1 MSKVVAD
8 QADGLRRLLAPA
20 PMRIV
25 AIAGMAPGMGATTVA
40 TNLAAALVQ
49 QGKEV
54 LLLDEHHPGPE
65 SACQVWRVE
74 PRGTLADVV
83 AQRASCEDAA
93 ARTGCG
99 ARLLPVG
106 DSFDET
112 LAATFDPRLLQP
124 SRVVLIDA
132 ALDRA
137 GRLSALARVAGELVL
152 VLRPHPSAITVTY
165 SGIKQLHYAHGLK
178 QLRFLLNGVAD
189 MPGAQRITQNMADT
203 GSRYLGVS
211 LQVAGSVQ
219 ADLRMSAARYL
230 NQTVVEA
237 FPASLAAADFRRIAD
252 DMGQWPWR
260 PATLPS
266 PSHFQT
272 GTERPCTP
280 HRELLK
286 NQAC

>member
-25 AIAGMAPGMGATTVA
+25 AVAGMVRGMGATTVV
-40 TNLAAALVQ
+40 TNLAAALAQ

-74 PRGTLADVV
+74 PRGTLADVI
-83 AQRASCEDAA
+83 ARRASCEESA
-93 ARTGCG
+93 ARAACG
-99 ARLLPVG
+99 ACVLPVG
-106 DSFDET
+106 RLSGELGAD
-112 LAATFDPRLLQP
+112 FDPRLLQP
-124 SRVVLIDA
+124 SRIILIDA

-137 GRLSALARVAGELVL
+137 GRLSALARMAGELVL
-152 VLRPHPSAITVTY
+152 VLRPNPSAITATY
-165 SGIKQLHYAHGLK
+165 SGIKQLHYAQGLK
-178 QLRFLLNGVAD
+178 QLRFLLNGVVD
-189 MPGAQRITQNMADT
+189 VPGAQRITRNMADT

-219 ADLRMSAARYL
+219 TDLRMSGARYL

-237 FPASLAAADFRRIAD
+237 FPASVAAADFRRIAD

-260 PATLPS
+260 PAVLP
-266 PSHFQT
+266 PNPLPQ
-272 GTERPCTP
+272 
-280 HRELLK
+280 
-286 NQAC
+286 

>member
-1 MSKVVAD
+1 MSSKVVAD
-8 QADGLRRLLAPA
+8 QADGLRRLLAAA

-25 AIAGMAPGMGATTVA
+25 AIAGMARGMGATTVA

-49 QGKEV
+49 QGKQV

-65 SACQVWRVE
+65 TACQVWRVE
-74 PRGTLADVV
+74 PRGTLADVM
-83 AQRASCEDAA
+83 ARRASCEDAA
-93 ARTGCG
+93 ARAAWG
-99 ARLLPVG
+99 AWVLPVG
-106 DSFDET
+106 DFEEMP
-112 LAATFDPRLLQP
+112 AETFDPRLLQP
-124 SRVVLIDA
+124 SRVILVDA

-137 GRLSALARVAGELVL
+137 GRLSALARLAGELVV
-152 VLRPHPSAITVTY
+152 VLRPHPAAITATY

-189 MPGAQRITQNMADT
+189 VPGAQRITRNMADT

-219 ADLRMSAARYL
+219 ADLRMSGARYL

-237 FPASLAAADFRRIAD
+237 FPASVAAADFRRIAD
-252 DMGQWPWR
+252 EMGQWPWR
-260 PATLPS
+260 PAALPS
-266 PSHFQT
+266 SSPTT

-286 NQAC
+286 NRTC